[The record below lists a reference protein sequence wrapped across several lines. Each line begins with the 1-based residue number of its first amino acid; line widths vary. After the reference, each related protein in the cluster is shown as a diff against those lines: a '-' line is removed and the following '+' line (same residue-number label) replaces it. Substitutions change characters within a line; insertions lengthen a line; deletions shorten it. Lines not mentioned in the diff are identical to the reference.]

1 MSNIFL
7 IPPSLNKKERFAASW
22 EYLLEN
28 VPDLGQELVDFLTQ
42 RSSKPSS
49 TFVKAVSNPFGSSD
63 IQPDLLLECRD
74 FDIICNHR
82 LESELT
88 KHSLDAYLV
97 LAKSRPK
104 PTYVVLIS
112 NSYCLIDV
120 EILVSDGARQYYLQ
134 PLDQV
139 NSSMPYFCWQD
150 VYALVAQKQERLAYE
165 FLEYMHVMDMQ
176 PWQQHPWGELFLN
189 PDVAKS
195 FSEQWAQTITYFE
208 GLAIA
213 TRQTGYS
220 ALEVIYP
227 LPWLQLL
234 YIYAARS
241 VQHHDLQSVS
251 PYLVA
256 TIWINGDERDQI
268 RAFQGIS
275 DRFSLPENNGV
286 QVEVKTSMADSL
298 WMIKIGSRPKLA
310 ATYYT
315 SLDRLVSVDREQ
327 MQQNM
332 LDFSRA
338 VFTHAKNISV

>member
-63 IQPDLLLECRD
+63 MQPDLLLECRD

-82 LESELT
+82 LESELS
-88 KHSLDAYLV
+88 KHTLEAYFG
-97 LAKSRPK
+97 LAESQLK

-112 NSYCLIDV
+112 NSYCLIDT
-120 EILVSDGARQYYLQ
+120 EILASDRTRRYYLQ
-134 PLDQV
+134 PRDQV

-150 VYALVAQKQERLAYE
+150 MYALVAQKQERLAYE

-176 PWQQHPWGELFLN
+176 PWQQQIWGELFLD

-195 FSEQWAQTITYFE
+195 FSEQWAQTINYFE
-208 GLAIA
+208 DMAIA
-213 TRQTGYS
+213 TKKTGYS
-220 ALEVIYP
+220 ALEIVYP

-234 YIYAARS
+234 YVYTARS
-241 VQHHDLQSVS
+241 VQHHDLEAVS

-256 TIWINGDERDQI
+256 TIWINGDEKEQI
-268 RAFQGIS
+268 RAFQGMS
-275 DRFSLPENNGV
+275 DRFYLPENDQV

-298 WMIKIGSRPKLA
+298 WMIKTGARPKLA

-315 SLDRLVSVDREQ
+315 SLDRVVSTNREQ
-327 MQQNM
+327 MQQN
-332 LDFSRA
+332 LLAFAKA
-338 VFTHAKNISV
+338 VFTHAKSISA